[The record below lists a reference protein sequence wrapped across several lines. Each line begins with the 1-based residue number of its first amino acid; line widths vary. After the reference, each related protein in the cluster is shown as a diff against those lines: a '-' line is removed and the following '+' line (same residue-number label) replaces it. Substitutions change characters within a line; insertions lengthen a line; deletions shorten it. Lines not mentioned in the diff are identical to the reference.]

1 MLYIWQ
7 EDYEEMLGYKNKRS
21 RYNLKNDYSD
31 FIRKKHQIK
40 YMMSKSRLEIFPAN
54 QPTF

>member
-7 EDYEEMLGYKNKRS
+7 EDYEEMLGYKNKKS

-31 FIRKKHQIK
+31 FTRKKHQIK